1 LQKTTEYERDDFGN
15 LEGSCTTM
23 LCMKRNIEMY
33 SYKFE
38 KNTRKPVDALNG
50 LERMPL
56 ECDLHEYKDDYI
68 EDLI

>member
-1 LQKTTEYERDDFGN
+1 
-15 LEGSCTTM
+15 
-23 LCMKRNIEMY
+23 MY

-68 EDLI
+68 PDLISEDCPLDGFYA